1 MANQTIN
8 KIQINENPETY
19 DVEDTQARQD
29 ILDLTQKTNQ
39 LKEDL
44 INLNEVVVSL
54 KIDEEIAT
62 KDNIVGVETTLDGNH
77 YNASA
82 DFSGIKGFTNG
93 RHYKM
98 VFVPI
103 TRGTFTFKTLLNGS
117 WIETIKSTTVILENE
132 KCVIDIPST
141 IDFSSANKRLCIQ
154 NGNGYV
160 VNANIY
166 IYDVTNV
173 NEDILKN
180 IDFTTCDNPVV
191 YQSIDIPK
199 KTFKNAL
206 IAENILYGKDASFL
220 GDSLTANGSGSQY
233 IGYVKDGLG
242 LSNTHNCGIGGTRVS
257 SGDNTSNSFWTDNR
271 VNSLSLDSD
280 CLFIMGGTNDAPYTS
295 VQDSDFTIDNHDT
308 NNFVGAYNVLI
319 SKVLYKY
326 LKLSS
331 GYYSDIDYIGV
342 TQVEESKPYFRI
354 ILITPPKRF
363 DSLSNLQNVE
373 TFADYVIRIAEMWGI
388 PVCDVNHQMNMNMI
402 NRASY
407 WTHQTDPDWVH
418 FDSNAHRELANIV
431 IGKIKS
437 LN

>member
-1 MANQTIN
+1 MHIFLDERD
-8 KIQINENPETY
+8 KELIDGQIDE
-19 DVEDTQARQD
+19 
-29 ILDLTQKTNQ
+29 LTNNVSE
-39 LKEDL
+39 LKDDL

-82 DFSGIKGFTNG
+82 NFSGIKGFTNG

-103 TRGTFTFKTLLNGS
+103 TSGTFTFKTLLNGI
-117 WIETIKSTTVILENE
+117 WRETVKSSTVILENE
-132 KCVIDIPST
+132 KCVIDIPGT
-141 IDFSSANKRLCIQ
+141 IDFSSANKRLCIL
-154 NGNGYV
+154 NGGGYV

-166 IYDVTNV
+166 VYDVTNV

-180 IDFTTCDNPVV
+180 IDFTTCENPVK
-191 YQSIDIPK
+191 YEYIKIPQIVIH
-199 KTFKNAL
+199 NSL
-206 IAENILYGKDASFL
+206 IAENILFGKNASFL
-220 GDSLTANGSGSQY
+220 GDSLTADGSGGLY
-233 IGYVKDGLG
+233 IPIVKENLG
-242 LSNTHNCGIGGTRVS
+242 LNATKNCGIGGTRVS
-257 SGDNTSNSFWTDNR
+257 GNGENSFWTDNR

-280 CLFIMGGTNDAPYTS
+280 CLFIMGGTNEAPYTT

-331 GYYSDIDYIGV
+331 GYYSDIDYSGV
-342 TQVEESKPYFRI
+342 TQVEEAKPYFRI

-363 DSLSNLQNVE
+363 DSLSNLQKVE
-373 TFADYVIRIAEMWGI
+373 SFADYVIRIAEMWGI

-431 IGKIKS
+431 IGKVKS